1 MSSTPGEA
9 PTLRRTLHL
18 WDLVFY
24 GLIMIQITAPMPLF
38 GVVQQEAR
46 GHVVTTVLIGMIAM
60 MFTALSYGRMAR
72 AYPSAGSAYTYV
84 GRELHPALGYITGWS
99 MLMDYVLNPIICTI
113 WCSKAAMNI
122 VTAKEIGIAPE
133 VLYAVWAVFFAALFT
148 GLNLRGIKAAARTN
162 EILGVAM
169 GVVVVWVLVAVAR
182 FVLALPSRDPSFF
195 LRPFYDP
202 ATFSMHTLMTGTS
215 VAVLTYIGF
224 DAISTLSEEVH
235 NPRRN
240 ILLATVLV
248 CFIIGV
254 LSCIEVYAAQLVW
267 PAREAFPDVDTAY
280 VHVAGRVGGIVLFQV
295 VNMTLLVATIGS
307 GSGAQTAA
315 ARLLYGMGR
324 DNSIPRSFFGALD
337 PKTRVPRNNVLLT
350 GAVILAGAFL
360 MTYQLGAE
368 LLNFGAFIGFM
379 GVNISSFVHY
389 WVRGRDR
396 GWSHLVLPL
405 AGFLVCL
412 GIWLSL
418 RPIAQI
424 GGASWLAIGIA
435 YGWWKT
441 KGFKPELVKF
451 EAPPE

>member
-1 MSSTPGEA
+1 MSSTAGEA

-38 GVVQQEAR
+38 GVVQMEAR

-122 VTAKEIGIAPE
+122 VTPKEIGIAPE
-133 VLYAVWAVFFAALFT
+133 ILYAVWAVFFAALFT

-162 EILGVAM
+162 DILGVAM
-169 GVVVVWVLVAVAR
+169 GVVVAWVLVAVAR
-182 FVLALPSRDPSFF
+182 FVLALPGRDPGFF

-202 ATFSMHTLMTGTS
+202 ATFSMSTLMTGTS

-412 GIWLSL
+412 AIWLSL
-418 RPIAQI
+418 RPVAQI